1 MKIITKREFVDA
13 MRDVPDDAPVYVE
26 VEGKEYEIPEKFF
39 EVREVFKITT
49 GKTEKRLFL
58 LTE

>member
-1 MKIITKREFVDA
+1 MKIITKREFIDA
-13 MRDVPDDAPVYVE
+13 MCDVPDDTPVYVE

-39 EVREVFKITT
+39 EVREVFKIAT
-49 GKTEKRLFL
+49 GKPEKRLFL